1 MNAILVALLLSQ
13 AADAPLVAKP
23 LKAGEVLAVDSV
35 CMPDELAVATG
46 RRIKAC
52 EARVAVYEQEP
63 EGWKTSTLL
72 IVAGLFLASGL
83 IVGGVAGHAVK

>member
-1 MNAILVALLLSQ
+1 MNALFLALLMTQ
-13 AADAPLVAKP
+13 ASDTPLAKP
-23 LKAGEVLAVDSV
+23 FKAGEVLAVDSV

-52 EARVAVYEQEP
+52 EAQIAVYEQAP
-63 EGWKTSTLL
+63 EGWSTSTVL